1 MSRLYTYVI
10 YKKTTESTRS
20 QSKRLLQSDNVNIR
34 IIFEILEFFFEDIFP
49 YLCNTNNNY
58 MVFNINQRFNFLQ
71 DLTSM
76 VVRGATPS
84 LIVTGEG
91 GLGKTHTVTQTIK
104 DNLLDENDF
113 VTFKGYSTARGLY
126 NTLYDHNGKLIVFDD
141 CDSVLEDKVA
151 LNILKSALDSY
162 ETRQITWMARM
173 TKSDEYPNQFNFT
186 GRIIFISNKDKSKID
201 SAILSRS
208 LTVDLTMTPSEK
220 IERMSFILDKILPQ
234 LSMEV
239 KSDALA
245 FLDEMKDSAN
255 LNLRTLI
262 MVSKI
267 RGGFPDTWKNLATYM
282 IQS

>member
-1 MSRLYTYVI
+1 MAT
-10 YKKTTESTRS
+10 
-20 QSKRLLQSDNVNIR
+20 
-34 IIFEILEFFFEDIFP
+34 
-49 YLCNTNNNY
+49 
-58 MVFNINQRFNFLQ
+58 FNINQRFNFLQ

-76 VVRGATPS
+76 VVMGNTPS

-91 GLGKTHTVTQTIK
+91 GLGKTHTVTETIK
-104 DNLLDENDF
+104 ELNLEDNDW

-126 NTLYDHNGKLIVFDD
+126 NTLFDHNGKLIVFDD

-162 ETRQITWMARM
+162 ETRQITWMAKM

-186 GRIIFISNKDKSKID
+186 GRVIFISNKDRSKID
-201 SAILSRS
+201 GAILSRS
-208 LTVDLTMTPSEK
+208 LTVDLSMSPQEK
-220 IERMSFILDKILPQ
+220 IERMSFILPRILPTVP
-234 LSMEV
+234 LDV
-239 KSDALA
+239 KVDALN
-245 FLDEMKDSAN
+245 FLDQNKDSAQ

-267 RGGFPDTWKNLATYM
+267 RRQFPDSWQDLATYM

>member
-1 MSRLYTYVI
+1 MI
-10 YKKTTESTRS
+10 
-20 QSKRLLQSDNVNIR
+20 
-34 IIFEILEFFFEDIFP
+34 
-49 YLCNTNNNY
+49 
-58 MVFNINQRFNFLQ
+58 FNINQRFNFLQ

-104 DNLLDENDF
+104 DNSLNENEF
-113 VTFKGYSTARGLY
+113 AIFKGYSTARGLY
-126 NTLYDHNGKLIVFDD
+126 NTLYDNNGKLIVFDD

-162 ETRQITWMARM
+162 ETRQITWMAKM
-173 TKSDEYPNQFNFT
+173 NKSDEYPNQFNFT
-186 GRIIFISNKDKSKID
+186 GRVIFISNKYKSKID

-220 IERMSFILDKILPQ
+220 IERMRFILDKILPDY
-234 LSMEV
+234 SMEI
-239 KSDALA
+239 KSDALN
-245 FLDEMKDSAN
+245 FLDNMKEIAN

-262 MVSKI
+262 IVSKI
-267 RGGFPDTWKNLATYM
+267 RSQFPDTWQNLATYM

>member
-1 MSRLYTYVI
+1 MAT
-10 YKKTTESTRS
+10 
-20 QSKRLLQSDNVNIR
+20 
-34 IIFEILEFFFEDIFP
+34 
-49 YLCNTNNNY
+49 
-58 MVFNINQRFNFLQ
+58 FNINQRFNFLQ

-76 VVRGATPS
+76 VVMGNTPS

-91 GLGKTHTVTQTIK
+91 GLGKTHTVTETIK
-104 DNLLDENDF
+104 ELNLEDNDW

-126 NTLYDHNGKLIVFDD
+126 NTLFDHNGKLIVFDD

-162 ETRQITWMARM
+162 ETRQITWMAKM

-186 GRIIFISNKDKSKID
+186 GRVIFISNKDRSKID
-201 SAILSRS
+201 GAILSRS
-208 LTVDLTMTPSEK
+208 LTVDLSMSPQEK
-220 IERMSFILDKILPQ
+220 IERMSFILPRILPTFP
-234 LSMEV
+234 LDV
-239 KSDALA
+239 KVDALN
-245 FLDEMKDSAN
+245 FLDQNKDSAQ

-267 RGGFPDTWKNLATYM
+267 RRQFPDSWQDLATYM

>member
-1 MSRLYTYVI
+1 
-10 YKKTTESTRS
+10 
-20 QSKRLLQSDNVNIR
+20 
-34 IIFEILEFFFEDIFP
+34 
-49 YLCNTNNNY
+49 

-76 VVRGATPS
+76 VVCGATPS

-104 DNLLDENDF
+104 EHLMDENDF
-113 VTFKGYSTARGLY
+113 VIFKGYSTARGLY
-126 NTLYDHNGKLIVFDD
+126 NTLYDHNGKLIIFDD

-151 LNILKSALDSY
+151 INILKSALDSY
-162 ETRQITWMARM
+162 ETRQITWMAKM
-173 TKSDEYPNQFNFT
+173 NKSDEYPNQFNFT
-186 GRIIFISNKDKSKID
+186 GRIIFISNKVKSKID

-220 IERMSFILDKILPQ
+220 IDRMRFILGKILPDY
-234 LSMEV
+234 SIEV
-239 KSDALA
+239 KEDSLN

-267 RGGFPDTWKNLATYM
+267 RNNFPDTWKNLATYM
-282 IQS
+282 I